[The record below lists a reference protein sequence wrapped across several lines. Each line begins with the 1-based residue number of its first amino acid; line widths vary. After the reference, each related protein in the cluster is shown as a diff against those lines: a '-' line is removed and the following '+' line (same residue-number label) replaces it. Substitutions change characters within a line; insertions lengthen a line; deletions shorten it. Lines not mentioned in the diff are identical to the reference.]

1 MEIEVHE
8 RSSQCF
14 VEISDPSHAG
24 EARRLAVHCAEQMGL
39 PEIDRGAVAIA
50 VTELG
55 TNILK
60 HASAGSI
67 LCEPIAHNGV
77 RGLRILALDKGAG
90 ISDITKA
97 LEDGYSTSGTAGS
110 GLGAVRRLAAHFDI
124 YSASKRGTCIL
135 AEFWPKRKAPA
146 PSTPYHVG
154 AVSLAMR
161 KEQVCGDGWSFR
173 SSNGTSF
180 LMVVDGLGHGTFAAE
195 AAREAERVFMESKA
209 TSPSAILRDC
219 HDALRK
225 TRGAAAA
232 IAAISTEKRLI
243 FFAGVGNISSTLV
256 GSNGRRG
263 MASYNGTLGH
273 QLHKVQEFSFPWDKD
288 TVLIMH
294 SDGLG
299 SKWDLNDYPG
309 IISKHPSII
318 ASVLYRDFERERDD
332 VTVLVAK
339 NSEQFS
345 LWS

>member
-1 MEIEVHE
+1 MEVEVQA
-8 RSSQCF
+8 RCSQCF
-14 VEISDPSHAG
+14 VEIGDPSHAG
-24 EARRLAVHCAEQMGL
+24 EARRVAVYCAEKAGL
-39 PEIDRGAVAIA
+39 PETDRGAVAIA

-55 TNILK
+55 TNIIK

-67 LCEPIAHNGV
+67 LCEPITHNGV
-77 RGLRILALDKGAG
+77 CGLRILAFDKGPG

-110 GLGAVRRLAAHFDI
+110 GLGAVRRLATHFDI
-124 YSASKRGTCIL
+124 YSVPSRGTCIL

-146 PSTPYHVG
+146 TSTPYHVG

-161 KEQVCGDGWSFR
+161 KEEVCGDGWSCR
-173 SSNGTSF
+173 PSNGTSF
-180 LMVVDGLGHGTFAAE
+180 LMVVDGLGHGILAAE
-195 AAREAERVFMESKA
+195 AAREAERVFAETNS
-209 TSPSAILRDC
+209 TSPAEILRDC

-232 IAAISTEKRLI
+232 IAAISIEKRLI
-243 FFAGVGNISSTLV
+243 LFAGVGNVSSTLV
-256 GSNGRRG
+256 GNNGRRG

-273 QLHKVQEFSFPWDKD
+273 QLHKVQEFSFPWEKD

-318 ASVLYRDFERERDD
+318 AAVLYRDFERLRDD

-339 NSEQFS
+339 NSE
-345 LWS
+345 

>member
-1 MEIEVHE
+1 MEIAVHE
-8 RSSQCF
+8 RSSQCL
-14 VEISDPSHAG
+14 VEISDLSHVG
-24 EARRLAVHCAEQMGL
+24 GARRVAVHCAEKAVL
-39 PEIDRGAVAIA
+39 SETDRGAVAIA
-50 VTELG
+50 VTELA
-55 TNILK
+55 TNIIK

-67 LCEPIAHNGV
+67 LCEPIAHNELC
-77 RGLRILALDKGAG
+77 GLRILAFDKGPG
-90 ISDITKA
+90 IIDITRA

-110 GLGAVRRLAAHFDI
+110 GLGAVRRLATHFDI
-124 YSASKRGTCIL
+124 YSVPKRGTCIL

-146 PSTPYHVG
+146 NGTPHRVG
-154 AVSLAMR
+154 AVSLAIR
-161 KEQVCGDGWSFR
+161 TEQVCGDGWSCKP
-173 SSNGTSF
+173 SNGTTF

-195 AAREAERVFMESKA
+195 AAREAERVFTESNS
-209 TSPSAILRDC
+209 TSPAAILRDC

-232 IAAISTEKRLI
+232 IAAISRENRLI
-243 FFAGVGNISSTLV
+243 LFAGVGNVSSTLL
-256 GSNGRRG
+256 GNNGRRG

-318 ASVLYRDFERERDD
+318 AAVLYRDFERQRDD

-339 NSEQFS
+339 NSE
-345 LWS
+345 